1 MTVRQPVRRAALLLL
16 PTLVLAL
23 AAAGCEFFEPKDPGE
38 RIFRRHC
45 SECHGIDGR
54 GNTPRFM
61 GNAWADLSDNS
72 WREYG
77 DDNSLEI
84 VIREGVFGKMP
95 ARNELTREEMRALLR
110 YLRKL
115 RGESAE

>member
-1 MTVRQPVRRAALLLL
+1 MTVHQAARRAALLLL
-16 PTLVLAL
+16 PALAL
-23 AAAGCEFFEPKDPGE
+23 TAAGCEVFAPKDPGE
-38 RIFRRHC
+38 RIFRRFC
-45 SECHGIDGR
+45 SECHGVDGR

-61 GNAWADLSDNS
+61 GNAWADLADNS

-77 DDNSLEI
+77 DDNSLET

-95 ARNELTREEMRALLR
+95 ARNELTSEEMRALLT

-115 RGESAE
+115 RGETAR